1 VPKAG
6 FEPAR
11 PRGHSALNAA
21 RLPVPP
27 LRHFTCIIN
36 YNPSLLNCKELLL
49 EIISVNNP
57 ILYFVA
63 GFFSRFTNLV
73 DYQ

>member
-1 VPKAG
+1 MVPKAG

-27 LRHFTCIIN
+27 LRHFIGATIIITQIPAGVKRG
-36 YNPSLLNCKELLL
+36 YFSISTTYLAPYLATLTILSTLNPC
-49 EIISVNNP
+49 
-57 ILYFVA
+57 
-63 GFFSRFTNLV
+63 R
-73 DYQ
+73 